1 MQEKQAAGIDT
12 RAMLPILTAIFAAA
26 VQFLPWFSLPKLKY
40 TGADTAYT
48 IWNFEKMIQ
57 TLQAGADDPRGIPMT
72 LFSKGQIS
80 RLSWSADILCIS
92 AVVVTGFA
100 IAAACLAYRK
110 KKKAAGFVRVVFG
123 GFAVQSMAI
132 FAEIVWMNHLLNG
145 QMGRSTDFFTLTI
158 QSNIQATAYPWAVF
172 VLSIVMGLFAGKLL
186 DTKREE
192 KGYELLARS
201 QKPDKGL
208 SRRTKV
214 AAALILLAIPFT
226 LFAGIFFLNDRNEDF
241 IALCIIGLAMVP
253 FCMIFEG
260 RRPQAREIVVIAVM
274 SALAVSA
281 RLAFFML
288 PQFKPSAAIII
299 ITGIALG
306 AEAGFFTGVLTGF
319 VSNFFFGQ
327 GPWTPWQMF
336 AFGIIGFLAG
346 LIFARKRGRGKLFR
360 LWTCIYGG
368 VSVLFIYGGLMDTQS
383 VFMSSPKF
391 SKEVFLA
398 YYISGFPFNLI
409 HAACTVVFL
418 FLLLEPILRK
428 LERVRKKYGLA
439 EP

>member
-92 AVVVTGFA
+92 AVVVTVFA

-110 KKKAAGFVRVVFG
+110 KKKSAGFVRVVFG

-214 AAALILLAIPFT
+214 AGALNLFGIPFT
-226 LFAGIFFLNDRNEDF
+226 PFVGIFFL
-241 IALCIIGLAMVP
+241 
-253 FCMIFEG
+253 
-260 RRPQAREIVVIAVM
+260 
-274 SALAVSA
+274 
-281 RLAFFML
+281 
-288 PQFKPSAAIII
+288 
-299 ITGIALG
+299 
-306 AEAGFFTGVLTGF
+306 
-319 VSNFFFGQ
+319 
-327 GPWTPWQMF
+327 
-336 AFGIIGFLAG
+336 
-346 LIFARKRGRGKLFR
+346 
-360 LWTCIYGG
+360 
-368 VSVLFIYGGLMDTQS
+368 
-383 VFMSSPKF
+383 
-391 SKEVFLA
+391 
-398 YYISGFPFNLI
+398 
-409 HAACTVVFL
+409 
-418 FLLLEPILRK
+418 
-428 LERVRKKYGLA
+428 
-439 EP
+439 